1 MNESARIPV
10 VLHAIIFSA
19 SLHQESVLKSRG
31 VHQTALASDRLRHK
45 GRALKLVRELVR
57 DPAKPYIVDDLLMAI
72 IYLAMNERVP
82 LTGIVKDSSPFMPPL
97 GHAQWLDMYTGR
109 EVDLSHWNAVRVILR
124 QHGGI
129 QKLTKYGI
137 AWLISL

>member
-1 MNESARIPV
+1 MNESAGIPV
-10 VLHAIIFSA
+10 VLYALIFSA
-19 SLHQESVLKSRG
+19 SVHQESVLKNRG
-31 VHQTALASDRLRHK
+31 VRQTALASNRLRHK
-45 GRALKLVRELVR
+45 GRALKLVRELVS

-72 IYLAMNERVP
+72 VYLAMNERAS
-82 LTGIVKDSSPFMPPL
+82 LTVKDSSPFMPPL
-97 GHAQWLDMYTGR
+97 GHAQWLDLYTGR
-109 EVDLSHWNAVRVILR
+109 EVGLSHWNAVQIILR